1 MEAKNDPPNNY
12 MSRMDDE
19 LIARRRS
26 LIIEAVAVNGDITP
40 IMQLMAHGV
49 YLQDRKTVWVKIDQL
64 T

>member
-1 MEAKNDPPNNY
+1 

-26 LIIEAVAVNGDITP
+26 PIIEAVAVNGDITYHAVN
-40 IMQLMAHGV
+40 MELMAHGV